1 MTTTSQA
8 SADPDVVSLDSA
20 ANLEP
25 AFPAPILITQQE
37 VLFNTAAATLVRP
50 ARNARRWP
58 GIALFAAARRIHIRL
73 PEPRPICPRLET
85 SYFET
90 ARMSRLMDRL

>member
-1 MTTTSQA
+1 MTTTSPT
-8 SADPDVVSLDSA
+8 SPDTDVVLLDSA

-58 GIALFAAARRIHIRL
+58 GTALFAAVRHIRIRL
-73 PEPRPICPRLET
+73 PDARPVYPRVKD
-85 SYFET
+85 SYFEA